1 MRKVSLIG
9 YGPMVQIQYC
19 PYTTL
24 LHPILRKNMPYS
36 QFSLPA
42 IVETFGLTMT
52 EKTTLFES
60 VTPFSCSASLKATLD
75 YSVPLAIAN
84 NTEKA
89 RSEMIVTPILLDLKK
104 NLSRPISLFS
114 GAEFNVDAEKGL
126 IGFCDFI
133 ISHSPEQLFINA
145 PVIMLVEAKNDNIK
159 NGLGQCVAEMLAAQ
173 LFNQQKQNDI
183 QAVYGVVTTGSNWQF
198 LRLKGK
204 TVEIELKEYYLS
216 EIDKILSIFI
226 MILQK

>member
-1 MRKVSLIG
+1 
-9 YGPMVQIQYC
+9 
-19 PYTTL
+19 
-24 LHPILRKNMPYS
+24 MPYS

-42 IVETFGLTMT
+42 IIETFGLTMT
-52 EKTTLFES
+52 EKAALFES
-60 VTPFSCSASLKATLD
+60 VMPSSCSAGLKATLD

-104 NLSRPISLFS
+104 NLSNQISLFS
-114 GAEFNVDAEKGL
+114 GAEFNVEAEKGL
-126 IGFCDFI
+126 TGFCDFI
-133 ISHSPEQLFINA
+133 ISHSPEQLFIKA

-173 LFNQQKQNDI
+173 LFNQQKQNNI

-198 LRLKGK
+198 LRLEGK

-216 EIDKILSIFI
+216 EIDKILSIFT